1 MNNIDYVYTWQK
13 ERYAQFNK
21 RHLIFK
27 DKLNVKIVS
36 NGYFLPARNHL
47 KYLFG
52 IGGIL
57 DANKQYVK
65 ESAICTKGGY
75 VYTPDE
81 PEGIAEYLGEG
92 YPIEDNQIKISLDER
107 IVYLGYIDNHWGHFL
122 IDFCTRLWYAK
133 ENLYQC
139 NYVFLIKENKN
150 IRLSCQ
156 IKRFLELLGISYE
169 NILFI
174 NQITKCREIVIPEAS
189 YCCNY
194 YYSKAYLDI
203 FDSVIANAKITK
215 YDYKKIYFTRKKFGK
230 AKMSEFGEEMLIATF
245 KRGGYHIVSPEQL
258 SLDEQISI
266 ISGSDEVAGI
276 SGTITHN
283 MLFAKPGQKLTIINK
298 TYSLNIMQFDVNEM
312 RRLETTYVDAYI
324 SPFPVSLGIGPFIFV
339 YNTYLKNFLKDNN
352 IIDVQDVYKSYK
364 YVKNLIRK
372 YMRRFRISVYQAGL
386 ADFDIDT
393 KSVHYYNNMF
403 MAHSLKDYGRDIFS
417 VHRYELVWYNMLPFL
432 VEKIKRL
439 LGEYLVSKREH
450 L

>member
-1 MNNIDYVYTWQK
+1 
-13 ERYAQFNK
+13 
-21 RHLIFK
+21 
-27 DKLNVKIVS
+27 
-36 NGYFLPARNHL
+36 
-47 KYLFG
+47 
-52 IGGIL
+52 
-57 DANKQYVK
+57 
-65 ESAICTKGGY
+65 
-75 VYTPDE
+75 
-81 PEGIAEYLGEG
+81 
-92 YPIEDNQIKISLDER
+92 
-107 IVYLGYIDNHWGHFL
+107 
-122 IDFCTRLWYAK
+122 
-133 ENLYQC
+133 
-139 NYVFLIKENKN
+139 
-150 IRLSCQ
+150 
-156 IKRFLELLGISYE
+156 
-169 NILFI
+169 
-174 NQITKCREIVIPEAS
+174 
-189 YCCNY
+189 
-194 YYSKAYLDI
+194 
-203 FDSVIANAKITK
+203 
-215 YDYKKIYFTRKKFGK
+215 
-230 AKMSEFGEEMLIATF
+230 MSEFGEEMLIATF

-364 YVKNLIRK
+364 YIKNLIRK

-417 VHRYELVWYNMLPFL
+417 VHRYELVWYNKLPFL